1 MYIQCYFWHKGPL
14 SKDDGANVAVTVV
27 ATSKQYE
34 TEFRRE
40 ECACNSDYVGACAT
54 KEELCL
60 WFE

>member
-14 SKDDGANVAVTVV
+14 NKDDWANVAVTVV

-34 TEFRRE
+34 TEL
-40 ECACNSDYVGACAT
+40 CTCNSDYVGACAT